1 MTRAFAP
8 VAALLL
14 SAGILLTGNG
24 LQSTLLPIRAQFEA
38 FSTFDIGVLGSA
50 YFFGFALGCLFGPH
64 VVRRVGHIRAFTAL
78 VSVTSTTALLHVL
91 LLEPVVWWILRVM
104 TGFCFAALYM
114 IIESWLNERAT
125 NENRGTIF
133 SIYTIINLTVLTA
146 GQMMITLDT
155 PASFVL
161 FALASILVSL
171 AAVPVAMTTAPA
183 PAPIAR
189 VHIRVRHLYSISPV
203 GFVGGLVV
211 GLANGSFWSLGPLYA
226 REIGLNTTGI
236 AIFMSAVV
244 LAGAVGQWP
253 FGYVSDRRDRRL
265 VIIVGGLGAMAAAIA
280 LALAPS
286 GQIVVVLALAAVF
299 GCFAMPI
306 YSLSAAHMNDFVEP
320 GGFVEAASGL
330 LLVYAGGAVV
340 GPMIASALMRE
351 AGPMGL
357 FVFTAASHALLVCF
371 AAYRMTRRG
380 RAPEEDRVKFV
391 DSLRVAQVVANVD
404 PLAPHDESQGDR
416 DTASEPAQTPEDPHL
431 RDTEQK
437 QQEHHGGEPES
448 ALSGRDAADIDAQ
461 KSGDEAERQ
470 KDAGDQRQ

>member
-1 MTRAFAP
+1 MRHIGS

-14 SAGILLTGNG
+14 SVAILLTGSG
-24 LQSTLLPIRAQFEA
+24 LQGTLLPLRAQIER
-38 FSTFDIGVLGSA
+38 FSTVDIGVLGSA
-50 YFFGFALGCLFGPH
+50 YFLGFAAGCLLGP
-64 VVRRVGHIRAFTAL
+64 VLVRPVGHIRAFTAL
-78 VSVTSTTALLHVL
+78 VSIASTTAIAHVL
-91 LLEPVVWWILRVM
+91 LTDAIVWWVLRAI

-125 NENRGTIF
+125 NQNRGTIF

-146 GQMMITLDT
+146 GQMMITLET

-189 VHIRVRHLYSISPV
+189 VHIRLRHLYRISPV
-203 GFVGGLVV
+203 GFVGGLIV
-211 GLANGSFWSLGPLYA
+211 GLANGAFWSLGPLYA
-226 REIGLNTTGI
+226 QTIGMNTTGI

-265 VIIVGGLGAMAAAIA
+265 VIIVGGIGAMAAAIA
-280 LALAPS
+280 LAVLPA
-286 GQIVVVLALAAVF
+286 QQTVLVLALAAVY
-299 GCFAMPI
+299 GCFAMPL

-330 LLVYAGGAVV
+330 LLVYAGGAVI
-340 GPMIASALMRE
+340 GPMIASGLMRGI
-351 AGPMGL
+351 GPMGL
-357 FVFTAASHALLVCF
+357 FLFTAASHVLLICF
-371 AAYRMTRRG
+371 AVYRITRRG

-391 DSLRVAQVVANVD
+391 DSLRVVQTVAPVD
-404 PLAPHDESQGDR
+404 PLAE
-416 DTASEPAQTPEDPHL
+416 TAEPRPAEPAPSEPAQP
-431 RDTEQK
+431 TEQPNLHEAQRQ
-437 QQEHHGGEPES
+437 QQEHHAGEAEGALGG
-448 ALSGRDAADIDAQ
+448 GDAAHVDAEQ
-461 KSGDEAERQ
+461 SGDEAERQ
-470 KDAGDQRQ
+470 KDSGDERK

>member
-1 MTRAFAP
+1 VKQIGS

-14 SAGILLTGNG
+14 SVAILLTGNG
-24 LQSTLLPIRAQFEA
+24 LQGTLLPLRAQIED
-38 FSTFDIGVLGSA
+38 FSTVDIGVLGSS
-50 YFFGFALGCLFGPH
+50 YFLGFAVGCLLGP
-64 VVRRVGHIRAFTAL
+64 VLVRPVGHIRAFTAL
-78 VSVTSTTALLHVL
+78 VSIASTTAIAHVL
-91 LLEPVVWWILRVM
+91 LTDAVVWWLLRAV

-125 NENRGTIF
+125 NQNRGAIF

-183 PAPIAR
+183 PAPIAT
-189 VHIRVRHLYSISPV
+189 VHIRIRHLYRISPV
-203 GFVGGLVV
+203 GFVGGLIV
-211 GLANGSFWSLGPLYA
+211 GLANGAFWSLGPLYA
-226 REIGLNTTGI
+226 QGIGLDTTGI

-253 FGYVSDRRDRRL
+253 IGYLSDRRDRRL
-265 VIIVGGLGAMAAAIA
+265 VIVAGGIGAMAAAIA
-280 LALAPS
+280 LAVLPHE
-286 GQIVVVLALAAVF
+286 QTMIVLALAAIY

-340 GPMIASALMRE
+340 GPMIASGLMRGI
-351 AGPMGL
+351 GPMGL
-357 FVFTAASHALLVCF
+357 FVFTAGSHAMLICF
-371 AAYRMTRRG
+371 AVYRMTRRA

-391 DSLRVAQVVANVD
+391 DSLRVAQVVAAVD
-404 PLAPHDESQGDR
+404 PLAETDEAKQGQ
-416 DTASEPAQTPEDPHL
+416 DTASEPAQPPEKPDL
-431 RDTEQK
+431 QDAEQK
-437 QQEHHGGEPES
+437 QDAHHAGEPVG
-448 ALSGRDAADIDAQ
+448 AFGGGDTADVDAEQAGDETERQED
-461 KSGDEAERQ
+461 SGDHR
-470 KDAGDQRQ
+470 K

>member
-1 MTRAFAP
+1 VKQIGS

-14 SAGILLTGNG
+14 SVAILLAGSG
-24 LQSTLLPIRAQFEA
+24 LQGTLLPLRGQLEN
-38 FSTFDIGVLGSA
+38 FSTVDIGVLGSA
-50 YFFGFALGCLFGPH
+50 YFLGFAAGCLLGPAL
-64 VVRRVGHIRAFTAL
+64 VRPVGHIRAFTAL
-78 VSVTSTTALLHVL
+78 VSIASTTALGHAL
-91 LLEPVVWWILRVM
+91 LPDAIVWWGLRAV

-125 NENRGTIF
+125 NENRGAIF

-183 PAPIAR
+183 PAPIAS
-189 VHIRVRHLYSISPV
+189 VHIRVRHLYRISPV
-203 GFVGGLVV
+203 GFVGGLIV

-226 REIGLNTTGI
+226 QAIGLNTTGI

-244 LAGAVGQWP
+244 LAGAIGQWP

-265 VIIVGGLGAMAAAIA
+265 VIIFGGTGAMAAAIA
-280 LALAPS
+280 LALLPHDETL
-286 GQIVVVLALAAVF
+286 VVLGLAALF

-306 YSLSAAHMNDFVEP
+306 YALSAAHMNDFVEP

-340 GPMIASALMRE
+340 GPMIASTLMRGI
-351 AGPMGL
+351 GPMGL
-357 FVFTAASHALLVCF
+357 FLFTAASHALLVCF
-371 AAYRMTRRG
+371 AIYRMTRRA
-380 RAPEEDRVKFV
+380 RAPEQDRVKFV
-391 DSLRVAQVVANVD
+391 DSLRVAQVVAAVD
-404 PLAPHDESQGDR
+404 PLADTVEAAPAQETSSDPAQPAKKPDLENAEQRQQHHDADESV
-416 DTASEPAQTPEDPHL
+416 TAVGGGHAAHVDA
-431 RDTEQK
+431 EQ
-437 QQEHHGGEPES
+437 P
-448 ALSGRDAADIDAQ
+448 
-461 KSGDEAERQ
+461 GDEAERQ
-470 KDAGDQRQ
+470 EDSGDHRK